1 VNCATRIKPLTDIR
15 GDGGYVV
22 MPPSAHPSGKK
33 YMWFTGFDYDP
44 KWPLP
49 FPDDLFQTNQRPAQQ
64 SISEGVQEGMRNNS
78 ATSYAGTLLSKIDS
92 KLWERV
98 AWPALKEWNQRC
110 RPPLPE
116 QELRAVFDSIAKRE
130 GAKHQP
136 AKTQEDERRWREAV
150 PFKDLASAEFSEPE
164 WAVKGLVPQN
174 CITVL
179 SGAPGLYKSFLL
191 SHIAICC
198 AKGDKVFDEY
208 TTRQQAVMIVD
219 EENSKRRHSQRIKM
233 LTDDHDLPIYYHIA
247 KGFRVDDDWQTSTLI
262 NEARQKGVGLL
273 MFDTL
278 VRIHGLD
285 ENNSGDINK
294 VYQKLKNFTQ
304 AGITVLVT
312 HHHRKQGIFK
322 PKPSD
327 LMGAAE
333 AMRGSSDI
341 LGMVDSHLAI
351 LSKNKDGD
359 ETYLVAVQ
367 TKQRDAELIAPFKI
381 RVISDEEKICFEHG
395 GEYEER
401 AGAVQEAKEIIL
413 STLQNDTSGMP
424 KKKLEEIVKH
434 VAKSASA
441 RAALR
446 ELEREQRI
454 VSKTRSG
461 LRKEG
466 VDKGPGG
473 STEKFYFTCP
483 NSAYETQF

>member
-1 VNCATRIKPLTDIR
+1 
-15 GDGGYVV
+15 
-22 MPPSAHPSGKK
+22 M
-33 YMWFTGFDYDP
+33 
-44 KWPLP
+44 
-49 FPDDLFQTNQRPAQQ
+49 
-64 SISEGVQEGMRNNS
+64 
-78 ATSYAGTLLSKIDS
+78 
-92 KLWERV
+92 
-98 AWPALKEWNQRC
+98 
-110 RPPLPE
+110 
-116 QELRAVFDSIAKRE
+116 
-130 GAKHQP
+130 
-136 AKTQEDERRWREAV
+136 
-150 PFKDLASAEFSEPE
+150 
-164 WAVKGLVPQN
+164 
-174 CITVL
+174 
-179 SGAPGLYKSFLL
+179 
-191 SHIAICC
+191 
-198 AKGDKVFDEY
+198 
-208 TTRQQAVMIVD
+208 
-219 EENSKRRHSQRIKM
+219 
-233 LTDDHDLPIYYHIA
+233 
-247 KGFRVDDDWQTSTLI
+247 
-262 NEARQKGVGLL
+262 
-273 MFDTL
+273 
-278 VRIHGLD
+278 
-285 ENNSGDINK
+285 
-294 VYQKLKNFTQ
+294 YQKLKNFTQ